1 MKEYKFKINGN
12 AYQVAVSKVEDG
24 VASVTVNGTPYN
36 VELEG
41 DIQSPKPVKPVHV
54 SPATYQATP
63 QAAPAKVEAPVAAA
77 SGSATPLKSPLPGVI
92 LDVRVKEGD
101 AVKEGQTLMIL
112 EAMKMENNVD
122 SNKSGVVKSIMKRT
136 GDSIMEG
143 DVLLTIE

>member
-12 AYQVAVSKVEDG
+12 AYQVAVDKVEDG
-24 VASVTVNGTPYN
+24 FANVTVNGTPYK

-41 DIQSPKPVKPVHV
+41 DVQGPKPVKPVQV

-63 QAAPAKVEAPVAAA
+63 QAAPAKVSAPTASA
-77 SGSATPLKSPLPGVI
+77 SGSETPLKSPLPGTI
-92 LDVRVKEGD
+92 LDVKVKEGD

-112 EAMKMENNVD
+112 EAMKMENNID
-122 SNKSGVVKSIMKRT
+122 ANKSGVVKRIIKRT
-136 GDSIMEG
+136 GDAIMEG